1 MTCHLNFFKYSF
13 LRAFSFVWYWQWNE
27 IGYRNWERDT
37 FKICLVVFC
46 FNRQVGLVDFSFCF
60 GKEIM
65 SHVLDATKVKRI
77 LKYFCIMFAP
87 MFPHFMLERKT
98 LRVSKAFYSESRIM
112 KYFESYLLY
121 SFWILNISK
130 KAEK

>member
-13 LRAFSFVWYWQWNE
+13 LRAFVFVWYWQWNE

-65 SHVLDATKVKRI
+65 SHVLDPKFISPKSREYWNIFVLCSLQCFHI
-77 LKYFCIMFAP
+77 LCWKGKHWEYLKLFIQRVASWNILRAIYYI
-87 MFPHFMLERKT
+87 HFE
-98 LRVSKAFYSESRIM
+98 Y
-112 KYFESYLLY
+112 
-121 SFWILNISK
+121 
-130 KAEK
+130 